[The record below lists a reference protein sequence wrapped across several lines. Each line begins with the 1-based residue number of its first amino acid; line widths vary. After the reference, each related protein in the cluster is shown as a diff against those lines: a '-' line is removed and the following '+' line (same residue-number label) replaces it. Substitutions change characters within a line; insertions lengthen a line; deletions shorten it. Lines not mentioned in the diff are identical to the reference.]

1 MTRLNEEWEQKYK
14 TLLLIKWLSKNP
26 NRYLNEIQM
35 VEKFFKQKT
44 DSRPV
49 ELMQEKNEVDQQIN
63 VDGDLQNMQSLM
75 TTT

>member
-1 MTRLNEEWEQKYK
+1 
-14 TLLLIKWLSKNP
+14 
-26 NRYLNEIQM
+26 M
-35 VEKFFKQKT
+35 VETFFKQKT

-75 TTT
+75 SHNNLTVNLR